1 MPAGWG
7 GFGQNGGMGL
17 HLERMLAG
25 EWYKPAED
33 SDLAEA
39 YLKCQREMA
48 RFNATGPG
56 EDALRAE
63 ILRGLWGEFGE
74 GSTVRQPLVCE
85 LGFNIRMGRDCFVN
99 FDALFL
105 DTNTVTL
112 GDGVQVGSR
121 LQFVTPIHPIDDV
134 EMRAAGWERSEPIV
148 VGNNVWIAAGVTVC
162 AGVTIGENSVIGAG
176 SVVTRDIPANVLAV
190 GTPCKPVRELHRP

>member
-1 MPAGWG
+1 
-7 GFGQNGGMGL
+7 MGL

-25 EWYKPAED
+25 EWYNPAKD
-33 SDLAEA
+33 PDLADA
-39 YLKCQREMA
+39 YMECQRELA
-48 RFNATGPG
+48 RFNATGVE

-74 GSTVRQPLVCE
+74 GSVVRQPLVCE
-85 LGFNIRMGRDCFVN
+85 FGFNIRVGRGCFVN
-99 FDALFL
+99 FDVLFL

-121 LQFVTPIHPIDDV
+121 VQFVTPIHPVDDV
-134 EMRAAGWERSEPIV
+134 EMRAAGWERSAPIV
-148 VGNNVWIAAGVTVC
+148 VGDNVWIAAGVTVC
-162 AGVTIGENSVIGAG
+162 AGVTIEENSVIGAG

-190 GTPCKPVRELHRP
+190 GTPCRPVRELHRPGEPGIPMLDA